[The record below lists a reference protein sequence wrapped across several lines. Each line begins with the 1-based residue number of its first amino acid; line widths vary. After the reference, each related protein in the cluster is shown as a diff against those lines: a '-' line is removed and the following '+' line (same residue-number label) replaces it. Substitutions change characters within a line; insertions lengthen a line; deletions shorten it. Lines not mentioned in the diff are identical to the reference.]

1 MANKQS
7 IPEQTSGPVD
17 QETSAMALSANIE
30 DNTTEAAAASTGSP
44 ETKCSDDIGVD
55 PQEASLNSQVEPNR
69 DQECAF
75 NALTTEKFPLEKYVP
90 AKLVVDYH
98 RRDRRAV
105 KITCIPEGTTEED
118 IQAICQGTP
127 QVRIKTTEKG
137 ISFAFVVLKDE
148 QSAIDTARELDG
160 FLLNGRRLRAR
171 HFASRWSDPASCP
184 LYIAH
189 TIDVRQI
196 PVPARNKESLA
207 QLFPGGKVLEVDG
220 GGFARIGFESDEQ
233 LVAAMT
239 ELKERNFGG
248 YDLRF
253 AMSVLS
259 QGPQPVQVPYIA
271 E

>member
-1 MANKQS
+1 MN
-7 IPEQTSGPVD
+7 
-17 QETSAMALSANIE
+17 LSANIE
-30 DNTTEAAAASTGSP
+30 DNTEDNNIEDKNTTNNNS
-44 ETKCSDDIGVD
+44 ETKCSEDVGVD
-55 PQEASLNSQVEPNR
+55 PQAASLNSNVESDR

-75 NALTTEKFPLEKYVP
+75 NALITEKFPLDKYVP

-127 QVRIKTTEKG
+127 QIRIKSTAKG
-137 ISFAFVVLKDE
+137 ISFAFIVFKDE
-148 QSAIDTARELDG
+148 QSAIDAARELDG
-160 FLLNGRRLRAR
+160 FLLNGKRLRAR

-233 LVAAMT
+233 LIATMT
-239 ELKERNFGG
+239 ELKERNFED

-253 AMSVLS
+253 AMSVLP
-259 QGPQPVQVPYIA
+259 QEPQPAQVPYIA